1 MIAERDP
8 AALAIMARY
17 RDLPMPNLGL
27 GEAETS
33 DVIDFMRDSDSKHA
47 AHQAG
52 HGEHAG
58 HAGHVGH

>member
-8 AALAIMARY
+8 TALAIMARY

-33 DVIDFMRDSDSKHA
+33 DVIAFMRDSDSKHA
-47 AHQAG
+47 EHAAHQVG

-58 HAGHVGH
+58 HAGH